1 MHVRE
6 NGVCTGQEQLD
17 FQAGNR
23 LCVLCVCVYVHAKM
37 HVQVHYNAF
46 KNNVV
51 FSYYMNNTCS
61 VLVIFCSSQ
70 PQNLV
75 P

>member
-6 NGVCTGQEQLD
+6 SRVCTGQEQLD
-17 FQAGNR
+17 IQAGNR
-23 LCVLCVCVYVHAKM
+23 LCVLCVCVCVHAKLHIQM
-37 HVQVHYNAF
+37 HYNAF
-46 KNNVV
+46 KNDVV

-61 VLVIFCSSQ
+61 VLVISWSSQ